1 MPQGT
6 YFRMR
11 GNETMDHTAVVR
23 EKTTV
28 KYLLNELDPDLRD
41 EFEEH
46 YFDCLECA
54 QDVSAGSQFVEQ
66 SKVVLAESD
75 APIPVRATVRPI
87 AGAAG
92 RGWFSGA
99 AVAWLRP
106 AFAVPA
112 FALLLAVVGYQN
124 LVTYPRLQ
132 AALTQPQVLPAVS
145 VNMAVYGAND
155 NKVPAGKGLVLSL
168 RIPPD
173 GAFVRYS
180 VELYNP
186 AGKSA
191 GSFIVTPAPGQDQ
204 WSVTVPGV
212 EREAGTYTMT
222 ARGITAT
229 GETKDLGPTSFQL
242 QIQR

>member
-1 MPQGT
+1 MSRGA

-11 GNETMDHTAVVR
+11 GNETMDHTTVVR

-28 KYLLNELDPDLRD
+28 KYLLNELDPALRD

-46 YFDCLECA
+46 YFDCVECA
-54 QDVSAGSQFVEQ
+54 QDVSAGSEFVEQ

-87 AGAAG
+87 ASPAG
-92 RGWFSGA
+92 RDWSPWGGL
-99 AVAWLRP
+99 AWLRP
-106 AFAVPA
+106 AFAAPVL
-112 FALLLAVVGYQN
+112 ALLLAVVGYQN

-132 AALTQPQVLPAVS
+132 AELAQPQVLPAVS
-145 VNMAVYGAND
+145 VNMAVYGAEE

-173 GAFVRYS
+173 GAFVRYK

-191 GSFIVTPAPGQDQ
+191 GSFTVTPATGQDQ
-204 WSVTVPGV
+204 WSVSVPGV
-212 EREAGTYTMT
+212 DREAGTYTMT
-222 ARGITAT
+222 AHGITAS